1 MTSCDVIKKVLKG
14 KYLAVIHTFCPNWRF
29 PVITTLC
36 NCETVTLG
44 IKMLYFHCFIARH
57 VGNST
62 RALSVSVNTIKTCI
76 HRDLFLYNH
85 ESNEP
90 QAMNQE
96 QLNIL
101 SWIMNYL
108 PNQIRLNKQPSS
120 PHISFPLINTTGECR
135 YQSRGCQH
143 ADQAALSF
151 WPQAQWLQFKAE
163 SASMQT
169 KQRCLFGHRL
179 SDCNPRGLPCRWE
192 TDSVCDYQGNT
203 GSGSTICLFFYF

>member
-1 MTSCDVIKKVLKG
+1 MLRSDNIPKG
-14 KYLAVIHTFCPNWRF
+14 FKTGGHLFLHHKLHHPISDAGLVVGH
-29 PVITTLC
+29 LD

-44 IKMLYFHCFIARH
+44 IKMLYFRCFIARH

-101 SWIMNYL
+101 S
-108 PNQIRLNKQPSS
+108 
-120 PHISFPLINTTGECR
+120 
-135 YQSRGCQH
+135 
-143 ADQAALSF
+143 
-151 WPQAQWLQFKAE
+151 
-163 SASMQT
+163 
-169 KQRCLFGHRL
+169 
-179 SDCNPRGLPCRWE
+179 
-192 TDSVCDYQGNT
+192 
-203 GSGSTICLFFYF
+203 

>member
-1 MTSCDVIKKVLKG
+1 MNSGSVGLRAMLRSDNIPKG
-14 KYLAVIHTFCPNWRF
+14 FKPGGHLFFHHKLRHPISDAGLVVGH
-29 PVITTLC
+29 LD

-101 SWIMNYL
+101 S
-108 PNQIRLNKQPSS
+108 
-120 PHISFPLINTTGECR
+120 
-135 YQSRGCQH
+135 
-143 ADQAALSF
+143 
-151 WPQAQWLQFKAE
+151 
-163 SASMQT
+163 
-169 KQRCLFGHRL
+169 
-179 SDCNPRGLPCRWE
+179 
-192 TDSVCDYQGNT
+192 
-203 GSGSTICLFFYF
+203 